1 MNWYCLSSF
10 DAVASATLLRREGF
24 VAYCPQEQVTR
35 RRGRKVSDIKR
46 AIWPGYLFTC
56 CEADRLGAALVLG
69 DCMDFLRY
77 TDASG
82 VRGPLRL
89 KDGSLVPIIL
99 AEMFGA
105 LDFTDKTPAQY
116 RPAKGDRVRI
126 TAGVFRDYLA
136 RVTSVSKNVAKL
148 EVEKGGR
155 MTARLG
161 EMEAA

>member
-10 DAVASATLLRREGF
+10 DAVASAVLLRREGF

-56 CEADRLGAALVLG
+56 CEPDRLGAALVLG

-82 VRGPLRL
+82 VRGPLRMQP
-89 KDGSLVPIIL
+89 GALVPIIL

-116 RPAKGDRVRI
+116 RPAKGDKVRI

-136 RVTSVSKNVAKL
+136 RVTSVQNKTVSL
-148 EVEKGGR
+148 DIEGGGR
-155 MTARLG
+155 KTAKIKELV
-161 EMEAA
+161 AA